1 MTDVNC
7 RHLDQVKV
15 TELPERSTAARKE
28 EWSYCYIDEIVLFLP
43 QVRGR
48 TAIPPAPV
56 VG

>member
-15 TELPERSTAARKE
+15 TELPESIDGGEEE